1 MMQNKNL
8 SVEESLTLAIQNHQK
23 NNFEVARDLYEKIL
37 KISPDHFKVI
47 FLLGTLSAQTKNFD
61 RAKQLLQKVIQ
72 IQPNNVDAHNN
83 LGSVH
88 KETGENQKAIHS
100 YEKVIQI
107 NPNYSSAYNNLG
119 AVYKEISKQQK
130 AISCF
135 EKAIQINPNYVE
147 AHNNLGIIFKELEE
161 NQKAIT
167 CFEKAIQINPNYV
180 EAHNNL
186 GVVLKAAGEY
196 QKAIS
201 CFEKAI
207 EHQPNFR
214 LAHQN
219 LMDIYEATNQEKELR
234 TAILKAQTLLQGNPI
249 TKLFEGILLNRND
262 KFVEAKKCL
271 ETISF
276 KASEINKEILRVS
289 TLAKCYDRIGDS
301 DKAFNYFTKTNN
313 LVLQQTDVKV
323 FNKNRYLH
331 KIKIRREF
339 FTKSKVNKWSNL
351 KLSDKRRDPTFLV
364 GFPRSGTTLLDTIL
378 DSHPMIEVLEEKNM
392 VEKFINS
399 LSELPSGGL
408 DDLENM
414 QDDQLKQIRDTYFNS
429 LGKMVKNKD
438 NSKLYIDKL
447 PLNIIYVGEI
457 FRIFPNAKFILSLR
471 HPCDCALSCFMQN
484 FKLNDAMVNFLNLDD
499 TAYLYDSVMNLWVQY
514 TSIFSINYYEIKYE
528 NIVENLES
536 TVRSILN
543 FLELPWNHSVL
554 EYLKTAKKRDR
565 IATPSYT
572 QVIKPIYSH
581 ANGRWK
587 RYIKKTSNIYS
598 TLEPWIKKFNY

>member
-1 MMQNKNL
+1 MNKKNL
-8 SVEESLTLAIQNHQK
+8 SIEEIFTLAVQNHQK
-23 NNFEVARDLYEKIL
+23 NNFKIAQDLYEKIL

-47 FLLGTLSAQTKNFD
+47 FLLGTLAAQTKNFD
-61 RAKQLLQKVIQ
+61 KAKQLLQKATQ
-72 IQPNNVDAHNN
+72 IQPNNADAHNN
-83 LGSVH
+83 LGSAQ
-88 KETGENQKAIHS
+88 KETGENQKAINS
-100 YEKVIQI
+100 Y
-107 NPNYSSAYNNLG
+107 
-119 AVYKEISKQQK
+119 
-130 AISCF
+130 
-135 EKAIQINPNYVE
+135 EKAIQINPNY
-147 AHNNLGIIFKELEE
+147 AN
-161 NQKAIT
+161 T
-167 CFEKAIQINPNYV
+167 
-180 EAHNNL
+180 HNNL
-186 GVVLKAAGEY
+186 GVVLKEVGEY

-207 EHQPNFR
+207 ETQPNFR

-219 LMDIYEATNQEKELR
+219 LMDIYEVTNQEKELR
-234 TAILKAQTLLQGNPI
+234 TAILKARTLLKDNPI
-249 TKLFEGILLNRND
+249 TKLFEGILLNRNE

-276 KASEINKEILRVS
+276 KTSEINNEILRVS

-301 DKAFNYFTKTNN
+301 DKAFSYFTKTNN
-313 LVLQQTDVKV
+313 LVLQQTDVKI
-323 FNKNRYLH
+323 FNKNRYLQ
-331 KIKIRREF
+331 KIKTRRKF

-351 KLSDKRRDPTFLV
+351 KLSYKRQDPTFLV

-414 QDDQLKQIRDTYFNS
+414 QSDQLKKIRDIYFNS
-429 LGKMVKNKD
+429 LEQMVKNKD

-471 HPCDCALSCFMQN
+471 HPCDCVLSCFMQN
-484 FKLNDAMVNFLNLDD
+484 FKLNDAMANFLSLDD
-499 TAYLYDSVMNLWVQY
+499 AAYLYDSVMNLWTQY

-528 NIVENLES
+528 NVVENLEL
-536 TVRSILN
+536 TVGSILN
-543 FLELPWNHSVL
+543 FLELPWDNSVL

-581 ANGRWK
+581 ASGRWK
-587 RYIKKTSNIYS
+587 RYIKKTSNVYS
-598 TLEPWIKKFNY
+598 ILEPWIKKFNY

>member
-1 MMQNKNL
+1 MNKKNL
-8 SVEESLTLAIQNHQK
+8 SIEETFTLAVQNHKK
-23 NNFEVARDLYEKIL
+23 NNFEIAQDLYEKIL

-47 FLLGTLSAQTKNFD
+47 FLLGTLAAQTKNFD
-61 RAKQLLQKVIQ
+61 KAKQLLQKATQ
-72 IQPNNVDAHNN
+72 IQPNNADAHNN
-83 LGSVH
+83 LGSAQ
-88 KETGENQKAIHS
+88 KETGENQKAINS
-100 YEKVIQI
+100 YEKAIQI
-107 NPNYSSAYNNLG
+107 NSNYANTHNNLG
-119 AVYKEISKQQK
+119 VVLKEVGKYQK

-147 AHNNLGIIFKELEE
+147 AHNNLG
-161 NQKAIT
+161 
-167 CFEKAIQINPNYV
+167 
-180 EAHNNL
+180 
-186 GVVLKAAGEY
+186 VVLKEVGKY
-196 QKAIS
+196 QKAIN
-201 CFEKAI
+201 CFERAI
-207 EHQPNFR
+207 ENQPNFR

-219 LMDIYEATNQEKELR
+219 LMDIYEVTNQEKELR
-234 TAILKAQTLLQGNPI
+234 TAILKARTLLKDNPI
-249 TKLFEGILLNRND
+249 TKLFEGILLNRNE

-301 DKAFNYFTKTNN
+301 DKAFSYFTKTNN
-313 LVLQQTDVKV
+313 LTLEQTDVKI
-323 FNKNRYLH
+323 FNKNRYLQ
-331 KIKIRREF
+331 KIKTRRKF

-351 KLSDKRRDPTFLV
+351 KLSDKRQDPTFLV

-414 QDDQLKQIRDTYFNS
+414 QSDQLKKIRDIYFNS
-429 LGKMVKNKD
+429 LEQMVKNKD

-471 HPCDCALSCFMQN
+471 HPCDCVLSCFMQN
-484 FKLNDAMVNFLNLDD
+484 FKLNDAMANFLNLDD
-499 TAYLYDSVMNLWVQY
+499 TAYLYDSVMNLWTQY

-528 NIVENLES
+528 NVVENLEL
-536 TVRSILN
+536 TVRSVLN
-543 FLELPWNHSVL
+543 FLELPWDNSVL

-581 ANGRWK
+581 ASGRWK
-587 RYIKKTSNIYS
+587 RYIKKNSNIYS
-598 TLEPWIKKFNY
+598 ILEPWIKKFNY

>member
-23 NNFEVARDLYEKIL
+23 NNFEIAQDLYEKIL

-61 RAKQLLQKVIQ
+61 RAKQLLQKAIQ

-83 LGSVH
+83 LGSVQ
-88 KETGENQKAIHS
+88 KETGENQKAINS
-100 YEKVIQI
+100 YKKVIQI

-119 AVYKEISKQQK
+119 TVYKEIGEQQK

-147 AHNNLGIIFKELEE
+147 AHNNLG
-161 NQKAIT
+161 
-167 CFEKAIQINPNYV
+167 
-180 EAHNNL
+180 
-186 GVVLKAAGEY
+186 VVLKEVGKY
-196 QKAIS
+196 QKAIN
-201 CFEKAI
+201 CFERAI
-207 EHQPNFR
+207 ENQPNFR

-219 LMDIYEATNQEKELR
+219 LMDIYEVTNQEKELR
-234 TAILKAQTLLQGNPI
+234 TAILKARTLLKDNPI
-249 TKLFEGILLNRND
+249 TKLFEGILLNRNE

-276 KASEINKEILRVS
+276 KASEINKEILRFS

-301 DKAFNYFTKTNN
+301 DKAFSYFTKTNN
-313 LVLQQTDVKV
+313 LVLQQTDVKI
-323 FNKNRYLH
+323 FNKNRYLQ
-331 KIKIRREF
+331 KIKTRRKF

-351 KLSDKRRDPTFLV
+351 KLSDKRQDPTFLV

-414 QDDQLKQIRDTYFNS
+414 QSDQLKKIRDIYFNS
-429 LGKMVKNKD
+429 LEQMVKNKD

-471 HPCDCALSCFMQN
+471 HPCDCVLSCFMQN
-484 FKLNDAMVNFLNLDD
+484 FKLNDAMANFLSLDD
-499 TAYLYDSVMNLWVQY
+499 AAYLYDSVMNLWTQY

-528 NIVENLES
+528 NVVENLES

-543 FLELPWNHSVL
+543 FLELPWDNSVL

-581 ANGRWK
+581 ASGRWK
-587 RYIKKTSNIYS
+587 RYIKKNSNIYS
-598 TLEPWIKKFNY
+598 ILEPWIKKFNY

>member
-23 NNFEVARDLYEKIL
+23 NNFEIAQDLYEKIL

-61 RAKQLLQKVIQ
+61 RAKQLLQKATQ
-72 IQPNNVDAHNN
+72 IQPNNADAHNN
-83 LGSVH
+83 LGSAQ
-88 KETGENQKAIHS
+88 KETGENQKAINS
-100 YEKVIQI
+100 YEKAIRI

-119 AVYKEISKQQK
+119 TVYKEIGEQQK

-135 EKAIQINPNYVE
+135 EKAIE
-147 AHNNLGIIFKELEE
+147 
-161 NQKAIT
+161 T
-167 CFEKAIQINPNYV
+167 
-180 EAHNNL
+180 
-186 GVVLKAAGEY
+186 
-196 QKAIS
+196 
-201 CFEKAI
+201 
-207 EHQPNFR
+207 QPNFR

-219 LMDIYEATNQEKELR
+219 LMDIYEVTNQEKELR
-234 TAILKAQTLLQGNPI
+234 TAILKARTLLKDNPI
-249 TKLFEGILLNRND
+249 TKLFEGILLNRNE

-276 KASEINKEILRVS
+276 KASEVNKEILRVS

-301 DKAFNYFTKTNN
+301 DKAFNYFIKTNN
-313 LVLQQTDVKV
+313 LILQQTDVKI
-323 FNKNRYLH
+323 FNKNRYLQ
-331 KIKIRREF
+331 KIKTRRKF

-351 KLSDKRRDPTFLV
+351 KLSDKRQDPTFLV

-414 QDDQLKQIRDTYFNS
+414 QDDQLKKIRDTYFNS
-429 LGKMVKNKD
+429 LETIVKNKV

-471 HPCDCALSCFMQN
+471 HPCDCVLSCFMQN
-484 FKLNDAMVNFLNLDD
+484 FKLNDAMANFLNLDD
-499 TAYLYDSVMNLWVQY
+499 TAHLYDSVMNLWTQY

-528 NIVENLES
+528 NIVENLEL
-536 TVRSILN
+536 TVRSVLN
-543 FLELPWNHSVL
+543 FLELPWDNSVL

-565 IATPSYT
+565 ISTPSYT

-581 ANGRWK
+581 ASGRWK
-587 RYIKKTSNIYS
+587 RYIKKNSNIYS
-598 TLEPWIKKFNY
+598 ILEPWIKKFNY

>member
-1 MMQNKNL
+1 MNKKNL
-8 SVEESLTLAIQNHQK
+8 SIEETFTLAVQNHKK
-23 NNFEVARDLYEKIL
+23 NNFEIAQDLYEKIL

-47 FLLGTLSAQTKNFD
+47 FLLGTLAAQTKNFD
-61 RAKQLLQKVIQ
+61 KAKQLLQKATQ

-83 LGSVH
+83 LGSAQ
-88 KETGENQKAIHS
+88 KETGENQKAINS
-100 YEKVIQI
+100 YEKVIKI
-107 NPNYSSAYNNLG
+107 NPNYSSAHNNLG
-119 AVYKEISKQQK
+119 TIYKEIGEQQK

-147 AHNNLGIIFKELEE
+147 AHNNLG
-161 NQKAIT
+161 
-167 CFEKAIQINPNYV
+167 
-180 EAHNNL
+180 
-186 GVVLKAAGEY
+186 VVLKEVGKY
-196 QKAIS
+196 QKAIN
-201 CFEKAI
+201 CFERAI
-207 EHQPNFR
+207 ENQPNFR

-219 LMDIYEATNQEKELR
+219 LMDIYEVTNQEKELR
-234 TAILKAQTLLQGNPI
+234 TAILKARTLLKDNPI
-249 TKLFEGILLNRND
+249 TKLFEGILLNRNE

-276 KASEINKEILRVS
+276 KANEINKEILRVS

-313 LVLQQTDVKV
+313 LILQQTDVKI
-323 FNKNRYLH
+323 FNKNRYLQ
-331 KIKIRREF
+331 KIKTRRKF

-351 KLSDKRRDPTFLV
+351 KLSDKRQDPTFLV

-414 QDDQLKQIRDTYFNS
+414 QSDQLKKIRDIYFNS
-429 LGKMVKNKD
+429 LEQMVKNKD

-471 HPCDCALSCFMQN
+471 HPCDCVLSCFMQN
-484 FKLNDAMVNFLNLDD
+484 FKLNDAMANFLSLDD
-499 TAYLYDSVMNLWVQY
+499 AAYLYDSVMNLWTQY

-528 NIVENLES
+528 NVVENLES

-543 FLELPWNHSVL
+543 FLELPWDNSVL

-581 ANGRWK
+581 ASGRWK
-587 RYIKKTSNIYS
+587 RYIKKTSNVYS
-598 TLEPWIKKFNY
+598 ILEPWIKKFNY